1 MLSFMSLVKN
11 KVTVEPIE
19 KAFMTPTV
27 LSCGRTRGSLALREF
42 ITGTLL
48 EGQGRVKCLNDLQ
61 GASR

>member
-27 LSCGRTRGSLALREF
+27 LSCGRTRASLALR
-42 ITGTLL
+42 GVRTLL
-48 EGQGRVKCLNDLQ
+48 ETQGRVKCLNDLQ

>member
-11 KVTVEPIE
+11 KVTVGPIE

-27 LSCGRTRGSLALREF
+27 LSCGRTRGSLVLREF

-48 EGQGRVKCLNDLQ
+48 EEQGRVKCLNDLQ

>member
-42 ITGTLL
+42 ITETLL
-48 EGQGRVKCLNDLQ
+48 EEQGRVKCLNDLQ